1 MTSQNKSRDLEGRK
15 LSFDLLTAQGW
26 EDYELLDSGHGQ
38 KLERFGVYRFVRQE
52 HQALWRPALSQDLG
66 KMPMPFLFQTGK
78 KAVGPGRSNI
88 RSRHPGRC
96 HIKNCV
102 FWHLQPTPGTW
113 GYSPNNRPIGIGWAR
128 KSLNA
133 APKKLRR

>member
-52 HQALWRPALSQDLG
+52 HQALWRPALSQEFLG
-66 KMPMPFLFQTGK
+66 KCPCHFYSK
-78 KAVGPGRSNI
+78 PGRK
-88 RSRHPGRC
+88 R
-96 HIKNCV
+96 
-102 FWHLQPTPGTW
+102 WDLADQT
-113 GYSPNNRPIGIGWAR
+113 
-128 KSLNA
+128 
-133 APKKLRR
+133 